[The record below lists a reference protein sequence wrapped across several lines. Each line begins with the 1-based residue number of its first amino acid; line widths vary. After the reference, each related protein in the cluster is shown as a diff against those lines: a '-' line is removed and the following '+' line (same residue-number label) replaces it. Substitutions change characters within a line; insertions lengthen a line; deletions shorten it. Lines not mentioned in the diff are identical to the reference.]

1 MSNLLPISI
10 TLFVKS
16 ATSAIGLATRVAAVS
31 KAARRF
37 LSLGKLRSF
46 SGF

>member
-1 MSNLLPISI
+1 MPNLLPSSI

-16 ATSAIGLATRVAAVS
+16 TTLAIGAAATLAAVS

-37 LSLGKLRSF
+37 LSLGVLRSF